1 MTTEASLKTRNSLF
15 VLLLVCF
22 AAAILGDATAEA
34 LLLARFGASFIPKM
48 FLVNAAVLFLF
59 SAGMLSIVDRID
71 RWLFFFTALLVHGG
85 VLLLLRG
92 AVAAEWDFLFL
103 PLFSYAYSSKILFF
117 LMFWTIANDL
127 IDSRSAGKLFPV
139 IAAGGTM
146 GAIGISF
153 SISWLMRLFPVE
165 NLLLLWAAL
174 VIFTA
179 ILLVPLRDQ
188 YRMSTH
194 RQGSS
199 TDRRSGGPAGGTLIL
214 LLRDEPL
221 LRSMSQLYFMVF
233 FLLLN
238 QHLIFYREVKAV
250 YESAGTI
257 AAFLGT
263 FNGISMLSTFL
274 LQVGLSGLLLR
285 KLGSTRSML
294 LLPSALLA
302 VFLALAL
309 VSYMPSGSSRV
320 LFWTVIAGMGIRVA
334 FFDSFFSPN
343 FQLFFSSLPQN
354 LRGRGKLLI
363 EGVVKPVAMVVAG
376 CWLLWGV
383 NHLSTHLHMGI
394 MVAVAIAAVVQT
406 VMLKKAYTKTLS
418 RYLTGITAVKRGELL
433 ERLEFSGDEDI
444 LSFLV
449 KQLDHEDFE
458 VQKYLIE
465 IIASVKTDEAAAT
478 LLEYMINAD
487 PRLRSGIMVAL
498 GGFPEDLV
506 APQLKEYL
514 ADTDPRVVANA
525 VEALARCGAAGLE
538 EWIAPLVNHESRRV
552 RINVILV
559 LWNGADAVGKERFIS
574 MLSDMVHG
582 DSPEECASAVYA
594 LGEIDDERV
603 MEQLELFCRKE
614 MKHCFSTE
622 SVKQQVFT
630 ALGKKKNARSLEL
643 LLLLSRYCRGQQ
655 RKRIIEALAGILP
668 SINENVW
675 RYGIE
680 RGNTVSRNC
689 LLQALRKTG
698 LALSERTLRIF
709 SKVASRE
716 LKAIEW
722 EKKSLQLLTESRSDR
737 MALLSF
743 AIREELL
750 SVRVDT
756 LVHLIVLL
764 DRSGVIAPVI
774 SRVYHSDPHVR
785 ARALEVLENNGE
797 VKINRSV
804 INTIEW
810 LDETFH
816 VTNDRGIPPRKEE
829 VMVAGSYCVSHN
841 EWVATCAEYACAEP
855 VV

>member
-1 MTTEASLKTRNSLF
+1 MATESSLKTRNCLF
-15 VLLLVCF
+15 VLLFVCF

-71 RWLFFFTALLVHGG
+71 RWRFFFMALLVHGG

-92 AVAAEWDFLFL
+92 AVTAQWDFLFL

-153 SISWLMRLFPVE
+153 SIPWLMRLFPVE
-165 NLLLLWAAL
+165 NLLLLWAVL
-174 VIFTA
+174 IIVTA
-179 ILLVPLRDQ
+179 VLLVPLRKQ
-188 YRMSTH
+188 YRMSTR

-199 TDRRSGGPAGGTLIL
+199 TARHGEPGGGALIQ

-250 YESAGTI
+250 YESAGAI

-274 LQVGLSGLLLR
+274 LQVGLSGFLLR

-294 LLPSALLA
+294 LLPSAMLA

-309 VSYMPSGSSRV
+309 VSNMSSGSGRM

-354 LRGRGKLLI
+354 IRGRGKLLI

-376 CWLLWGV
+376 SWLLWGV
-383 NHLSTHLHMGI
+383 NHLSIHVHMGI

-418 RYLTGITAVKRGELL
+418 RYLTGITAAKRGELL

-465 IIASVKTDEAAAT
+465 IIASVKTDEAVST
-478 LLEYMINAD
+478 LLEYMIHAD
-487 PRLRSGIMVAL
+487 PRLRSGIITAL

-506 APQLKEYL
+506 AAQLKEYL
-514 ADTDPRVVANA
+514 TDTDHRVVANA

-538 EWIAPLVNHESRRV
+538 EYIAPLVNHESGRV

-559 LWNGADAVGKERFIS
+559 LWSGADAVEKERFIG
-574 MLSDMVHG
+574 MLSNMVHG
-582 DSPEECASAVYA
+582 ATPEECASAVYA
-594 LGEIDDERV
+594 LGEIEDERA
-603 MEQLELFCRKE
+603 MEQLESYCRKE

-622 SVKQQVFT
+622 SVQSQVLT
-630 ALGKKKNARSLEL
+630 SLGKKKNARSLEL
-643 LLLLSRYCRGQQ
+643 LLQLSRYCRGQL
-655 RKRIIEALAGILP
+655 RKKIIQVIAGILP

-675 RYGIE
+675 HYGIE
-680 RGNTVSRNC
+680 RGNTVARNC
-689 LLQALRKTG
+689 LLQALRKTKIP
-698 LALSERTLRIF
+698 LSERTLRMF
-709 SKVASRE
+709 SKVASWE

-722 EKKSLQLLTESRSDR
+722 EKQSLQLLTASRSDR

-750 SVRVDT
+750 AARVDT

-804 INTIEW
+804 IGTIEW

-816 VTNDRGIPPRKEE
+816 VTNDRGKPPSKED

-841 EWVATCAEYACAEP
+841 EWVATCAEYACSEP